1 MFLHDSLLRLRKSQF
16 LFEELV
22 KRDFKKKYK
31 GTMLGIGWSVLQP
44 LLMLLVLKLVFE
56 QFFGRTV
63 SHYTTYLFCGQ
74 LLFHYFSEAVGQSMK
89 CLVSEAGIYGKIKV
103 RGSVASLIELASGFD
118 KDLTV
123 RENTYLRG
131 AILGYTRTFMNE
143 TYDQIIDFAELRK
156 FQDTPFRQLSSGMKS
171 RLAFSIASLVKPD
184 ILILDEVLSVGDA
197 GFKAKSA
204 GKMKE
209 MMSGGVTTI
218 LVSHSIGQIR
228 KLCNKVLWLHKGQ
241 QIAFSEDVAATCD
254 QFEKFLAGEAE
265 LPSQDSSDKSS
276 R

>member
-89 CLVSEAGIYGKIKV
+89 CLVSEAGIYGKVKV
-103 RGSVASLIELASGFD
+103 PKYIFLFAKNAQTLVNFLIILVVFFFFCLLDHITFTWKFLLLVYPILTLTLFNIGFGLILSALFVFFHDMDYLWKVFTQLLFYGSAIMYPIANLPPETQRIFFINPIYMHIAYFRQITID
-118 KDLTV
+118 
-123 RENTYLRG
+123 G
-131 AILGYTRTFMNE
+131 AIPNWYGHLFILGCAIAAFCIGA
-143 TYDQIIDFAELRK
+143 IIYRK
-156 FQDTPFRQLSSGMKS
+156 
-171 RLAFSIASLVKPD
+171 
-184 ILILDEVLSVGDA
+184 
-197 GFKAKSA
+197 
-204 GKMKE
+204 
-209 MMSGGVTTI
+209 
-218 LVSHSIGQIR
+218 
-228 KLCNKVLWLHKGQ
+228 CNNR
-241 QIAFSEDVAATCD
+241 
-254 QFEKFLAGEAE
+254 FLYHI
-265 LPSQDSSDKSS
+265 
-276 R
+276 

>member
-1 MFLHDSLLRLRKSQF
+1 MKTVALRHVGIRYKIG
-16 LFEELV
+16 
-22 KRDFKKKYK
+22 DFKGIGLKEYVLRRLTGRYHVKTFWADK
-31 GTMLGIGWSVLQP
+31 DISFCLQSGDTLGIIGANGAGKST
-44 LLMLLVLKLVFE
+44 LLKAI
-56 QFFGRTV
+56 
-63 SHYTTYLFCGQ
+63 S
-74 LLFHYFSEAVGQSMK
+74 
-89 CLVSEAGIYGKIKV
+89 GILRPTCGKIKV